1 MRCAGAPE
9 LLVLGMGAIVGGAA
23 APGGSGGW
31 GRLNG
36 PTPSTAAAVADAE
49 MTGGATTAGVA
60 AAATLPA
67 ERLRR
72 SMEERLLVLFDDWPT
87 SAATLGTTVRR
98 RAAAEV
104 GDGGCG
110 GCGEAS
116 RWG

>member
-1 MRCAGAPE
+1 
-9 LLVLGMGAIVGGAA
+9 MGAVD
-23 APGGSGGW
+23 
-31 GRLNG
+31 G

-72 SMEERLLVLFDDWPT
+72 SMDERLLVLFDDC
-87 SAATLGTTVRR
+87 R
-98 RAAAEV
+98 RALRRWARQYVSELLLRW

-110 GCGEAS
+110 GLRRGVALGMMVVNVELDV
-116 RWG
+116 